1 MLRVPICP
9 ICVGVAGTWLWM
21 LVARALGY
29 PVDPGML
36 AILLGASASG
46 IAYQV
51 EKRLPPGR
59 SSVLWKALFVPAG
72 LAAAY
77 AVFASLWALAVP
89 IGIALLL
96 LTAFVLIP
104 GATAQGAGD
113 AVDTLKDRM
122 RQCC

>member
-1 MLRVPICP
+1 
-9 ICVGVAGTWLWM
+9 
-21 LVARALGY
+21 
-29 PVDPGML
+29 
-36 AILLGASASG
+36 
-46 IAYQV
+46 
-51 EKRLPPGR
+51 
-59 SSVLWKALFVPAG
+59 VLWKALFVPAG
-72 LAAAY
+72 RAAAY

-104 GATAQGAGD
+104 GTTAQGAGD